1 MHDLTYDA
9 IETQARHQIRE
20 RVSRAS
26 EPRLPHTTSRHRLA
40 ERLRRVAARID
51 T

>member
-1 MHDLTYDA
+1 MYDV
-9 IETQARHQIRE
+9 IESQARHQIRE

-26 EPRLPHTTSRHRLA
+26 EPRLPHTTPRHRMA

-51 T
+51 N